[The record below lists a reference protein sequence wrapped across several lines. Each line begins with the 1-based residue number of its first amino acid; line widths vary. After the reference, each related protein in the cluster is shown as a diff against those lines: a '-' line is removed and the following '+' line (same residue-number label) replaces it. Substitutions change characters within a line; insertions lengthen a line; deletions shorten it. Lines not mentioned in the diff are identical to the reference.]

1 LAGAVSVTKPEASPS
16 QELDTVRQ
24 LLFGAEVARLEEKIA
39 ADRQTAAAQLQD
51 LERRLGER
59 LDELSR
65 RVTTQLDDLSRRQQ
79 QHADRVTQLLDQV
92 MAQLGQRVETL
103 VNETRSKMDEIQ
115 QRTAELERRKLSVA
129 DFGSTLATL
138 GQRFSE
144 GAKDSPGGG

>member
-1 LAGAVSVTKPEASPS
+1 VTKPEASPS

-24 LLFGAEVARLEEKIA
+24 LLFGAEAVRLEERIA
-39 ADRQTAAAQLQD
+39 ADRQAASAQLQD
-51 LERRLGER
+51 LERRMGER

-65 RVTTQLDDLSRRQQ
+65 RVTAQLDDLSRRQQ

-103 VNETRSKMDEIQ
+103 VSETRSKMDEIQ
-115 QRTAELERRKLSVA
+115 QRTSELERRKLSVA

-138 GQRFSE
+138 GQRFTESS
-144 GAKDSPGGG
+144 KDSPGGG

>member
-1 LAGAVSVTKPEASPS
+1 MTKPEASPS

-39 ADRQTAAAQLQD
+39 ADRQAAAAQLQD

>member
-1 LAGAVSVTKPEASPS
+1 MTKPEASPS

-24 LLFGAEVARLEEKIA
+24 LLFGAEAVRLEERIA
-39 ADRQTAAAQLQD
+39 ADRQAASAQLQD
-51 LERRLGER
+51 LERRMGER

-65 RVTTQLDDLSRRQQ
+65 RVTAQLDDLSRRQQ

-103 VNETRSKMDEIQ
+103 VSETRSKMDEIQ
-115 QRTAELERRKLSVA
+115 QRTSELERRKLSVA

-138 GQRFSE
+138 GQRFTESS
-144 GAKDSPGGG
+144 KDSPGGG

>member
-1 LAGAVSVTKPEASPS
+1 MTKPEASPS

>member
-1 LAGAVSVTKPEASPS
+1 VTKPEASPS

-24 LLFGAEVARLEEKIA
+24 LLFGAEAARLEEKIA

>member
-1 LAGAVSVTKPEASPS
+1 MTKPEASPS

-24 LLFGAEVARLEEKIA
+24 LLFGAEAARLEEKVA
-39 ADRQTAAAQLQD
+39 ADRQAAAAQLQD
-51 LERRLGER
+51 LEHRMGER

-65 RVTTQLDDLSRRQQ
+65 RVTAQLDDLSRRQQ

-103 VNETRSKMDEIQ
+103 VNETRSKMDDIQ

-129 DFGSTLATL
+129 DFGSTLAAL
-138 GQRFSE
+138 GQRFTE
-144 GAKDSPGGG
+144 GSKGSPDGA

>member
-1 LAGAVSVTKPEASPS
+1 VTKPEASPS

-24 LLFGAEVARLEEKIA
+24 LLFGAEAARLEEKVA
-39 ADRQTAAAQLQD
+39 VDRQAAAAQLQD
-51 LERRLGER
+51 LEHRMGER

-65 RVTTQLDDLSRRQQ
+65 RVTAQLDDLSRKQQ

-103 VNETRSKMDEIQ
+103 VNETRSKMDDIQ

-129 DFGSTLATL
+129 DFGSTLAAL
-138 GQRFSE
+138 GQRFTE
-144 GAKDSPGGG
+144 GSKGSPDGA

>member
-1 LAGAVSVTKPEASPS
+1 MTKPEASPS

-24 LLFGAEVARLEEKIA
+24 LLFGAEAARLEEKIA
-39 ADRQTAAAQLQD
+39 ADRQAAAAQLQD
-51 LERRLGER
+51 LERRMGER

-65 RVTTQLDDLSRRQQ
+65 RVTAQLDDLSRRQQ

-103 VNETRSKMDEIQ
+103 VNETRTKMDEIQ
-115 QRTAELERRKLSVA
+115 QRTSELERRKLSVA

-138 GQRFSE
+138 GQRFTE
-144 GAKDSPGGG
+144 GAKDAPSGG

>member
-1 LAGAVSVTKPEASPS
+1 MTKPEASPS

-24 LLFGAEVARLEEKIA
+24 FLFGAEVARLEEKIP
-39 ADRQTAAAQLQD
+39 ADRQAAAAQLQD
-51 LERRLGER
+51 LERPMGER

-65 RVTTQLDDLSRRQQ
+65 RVTAQLDDLSRRQQ

>member
-1 LAGAVSVTKPEASPS
+1 MTKPEASPS

-24 LLFGAEVARLEEKIA
+24 LLFGAETARLEEKIA
-39 ADRQTAAAQLQD
+39 ADRQAAASQLQD
-51 LERRLGER
+51 LERRMGER

-65 RVTTQLDDLSRRQQ
+65 RVTAQLDDLSRRQQ

-115 QRTAELERRKLSVA
+115 QRTSELERRKLSVA

-138 GQRFSE
+138 GQRFTE
-144 GAKDSPGGG
+144 GAKGGPEGG

>member
-1 LAGAVSVTKPEASPS
+1 VTKPEASPS

-24 LLFGAEVARLEEKIA
+24 LLFGAEAARLEEKVA
-39 ADRQTAAAQLQD
+39 ADRQAAAAQLQD
-51 LERRLGER
+51 LEHRMGER

-65 RVTTQLDDLSRRQQ
+65 RVTAQLDDLSRKQQ

-129 DFGSTLATL
+129 DFGSTLAAL
-138 GQRFSE
+138 GQRFTE
-144 GAKDSPGGG
+144 GSKGSPDGA

>member
-1 LAGAVSVTKPEASPS
+1 VTKPEASPS

-144 GAKDSPGGG
+144 GAKDSPGGD

>member
-1 LAGAVSVTKPEASPS
+1 
-16 QELDTVRQ
+16 
-24 LLFGAEVARLEEKIA
+24 
-39 ADRQTAAAQLQD
+39 
-51 LERRLGER
+51 
-59 LDELSR
+59 
-65 RVTTQLDDLSRRQQ
+65 
-79 QHADRVTQLLDQV
+79 

-144 GAKDSPGGG
+144 GAKDSPGGD